1 MGHGDKAR
9 KARKARNGA
18 WNSGQIRLGT
28 RHSGRIRGTGET
40 AIRGQKSA
48 ARFFCGSGFQ
58 PRSYDFN
65 DFNGFKDL
73 PFTIYRLPYGV
84 ISQHRS
90 SGGLHS

>member
-58 PRSYDFN
+58 PRSFGLIDF
-65 DFNGFKDL
+65 DIFNES
-73 PFTIYRLPYGV
+73 T
-84 ISQHRS
+84 S
-90 SGGLHS
+90 SLIVEFL